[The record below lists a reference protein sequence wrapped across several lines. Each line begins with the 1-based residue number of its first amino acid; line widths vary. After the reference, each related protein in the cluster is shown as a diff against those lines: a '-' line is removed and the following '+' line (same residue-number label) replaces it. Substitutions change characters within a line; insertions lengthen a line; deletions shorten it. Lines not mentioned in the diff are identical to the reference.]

1 MESRMAFWKITLLGL
16 LAVFAA
22 ACSTAGTT
30 RVSMTSMCKASG
42 GTYSGGTCLPAS
54 NPQTAAQLC
63 VAHGGV
69 YMAGGD
75 YCEVDNG
82 LLWKPV
88 P

>member
-1 MESRMAFWKITLLGL
+1 MESRKAFWRITLVGL

-22 ACSTAGTT
+22 ACSSAGTT
-30 RVSMTSMCKASG
+30 QVSMSSMCKASG
-42 GTYSGGTCLPAS
+42 GTYSGGTCQPAS

-63 VAHGGV
+63 ASHGGQ

-82 LLWKPV
+82 LLRKPL